1 MSQISIS
8 LDGFGS
14 LSKSLL
20 LFKVWAESVAYL
32 ESLMHPVKEFRQ
44 HERGVKTA
52 RDFVSV
58 RLTDLCLIY
67 FVPAR

>member
-32 ESLMHPVKEFRQ
+32 ESLMHPVKEFR
-44 HERGVKTA
+44 ERGVKTA